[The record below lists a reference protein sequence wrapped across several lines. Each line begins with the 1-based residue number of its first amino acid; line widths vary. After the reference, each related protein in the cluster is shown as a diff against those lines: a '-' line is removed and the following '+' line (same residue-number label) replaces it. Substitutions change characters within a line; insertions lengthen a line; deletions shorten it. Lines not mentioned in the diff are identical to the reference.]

1 MRKMLL
7 LYSAAILLLAYGVI
21 WLTAKLEQNLYKL
34 AEQRLKYAKKNQ
46 GDIVIVAI
54 EEPGK
59 TAYINGIR
67 LAVQKVNERPGKLIG
82 RPLELMIEKGGHGF
96 KEDQSTMRQI
106 AANPQVTAVLGH
118 ESSMV
123 MTAAVIYETS
133 QVILLPPFYAARA
146 LTEHNF
152 KFVFSMVPNSQIM
165 SKQLASIAQ
174 LLGYKKMALLY
185 SRDDYSRELA
195 FLFEDAALSKHI
207 TFVHRSS
214 FSIREK
220 DYRNLIA
227 QLREKEFNAVFV
239 STWTE
244 PGALMIKQLREMD
257 INVPIIGAD
266 TLNSRPFEKA
276 AGLAGENT
284 ITPTIYD
291 IDAQTNINQEFS
303 IQYQQVYNIKPD
315 YNAAQ
320 GYDSVML
327 LAYAIEQTQSTLPKS
342 LSATLHYIPYW
353 IGVTGVHAFDSVG
366 NIFGKKYFFQVL
378 KNNQWHMLPAINIP
392 YLLESFEHLVALQTR
407 QKEEWDLRLM
417 SVAATKDLLDV
428 GRNLIIVALVGADL
442 HIRIFDASGKKVID
456 KAESELI
463 SGEILTALK
472 KRLNPFPDESSL
484 SKEDKQEIIQNATSI
499 AGHTQ
504 KEITP
509 YSELFA
515 TRLHPDD
522 NKKLQLDLLHEIF
535 RFRRLGLIYEDTPD
549 GKKLSGYDLVQAV
562 ARKKGFTVID
572 CDLPFS
578 RLQTKEA
585 ESRLLRCYG
594 KLAPLIDAL
603 YVSPYPGINQQF
615 ITQLNETLRYF
626 KVPVLAI
633 LEEKPK
639 NTGITMALGKP
650 NMNLQALGL
659 VNVFDKLLS
668 GLRVYEFAEK
678 LNNLPV
684 IAVNLKVLNE
694 YGYLSSDDRILK
706 LLLILS
712 PHMYIE

>member
-1 MRKMLL
+1 
-7 LYSAAILLLAYGVI
+7 
-21 WLTAKLEQNLYKL
+21 
-34 AEQRLKYAKKNQ
+34 
-46 GDIVIVAI
+46 
-54 EEPGK
+54 
-59 TAYINGIR
+59 
-67 LAVQKVNERPGKLIG
+67 
-82 RPLELMIEKGGHGF
+82 
-96 KEDQSTMRQI
+96 
-106 AANPQVTAVLGH
+106 
-118 ESSMV
+118 
-123 MTAAVIYETS
+123 
-133 QVILLPPFYAARA
+133 
-146 LTEHNF
+146 
-152 KFVFSMVPNSQIM
+152 
-165 SKQLASIAQ
+165 
-174 LLGYKKMALLY
+174 
-185 SRDDYSRELA
+185 
-195 FLFEDAALSKHI
+195 
-207 TFVHRSS
+207 
-214 FSIREK
+214 
-220 DYRNLIA
+220 
-227 QLREKEFNAVFV
+227 
-239 STWTE
+239 
-244 PGALMIKQLREMD
+244 MIKQLREMD

-303 IQYQQVYNIKPD
+303 TQYQQVYNIKPD

-327 LAYAIEQTQSTLPKS
+327 LAHAIEQTQSTLPKS

-392 YLLESFEHLVALQTR
+392 YLLDSFEHLVALQTR
-407 QKEEWDLRLM
+407 
-417 SVAATKDLLDV
+417 
-428 GRNLIIVALVGADL
+428 
-442 HIRIFDASGKKVID
+442 
-456 KAESELI
+456 
-463 SGEILTALK
+463 
-472 KRLNPFPDESSL
+472 
-484 SKEDKQEIIQNATSI
+484 
-499 AGHTQ
+499 Q

-626 KVPVLAI
+626 KVPALAI

-650 NMNLQALGL
+650 NMNLQALGS

-706 LLLILS
+706 LS